1 MAKRARKAKRRPGTG
16 TRGGAASRYPRV
28 QIRDRI
34 LDAALTLAARRGWR
48 RTGLADIAAEAG
60 IGLDRLRAKFASK
73 PAIVNGLIRRTDERA
88 LALGATEGSSA
99 RDRLFDVLMRR
110 FDAMAADR
118 AGIAA
123 ILRDLCRYP
132 AMALCHAPRLM
143 VSMAWMLEVSGLSSS
158 GLLGLL
164 RAKGLAAVYLWTLR
178 AWLADDSRDLAKTMA
193 TLDRGLRQAEAL
205 AGLLNKG
212 RDRAAK
218 AAKTS
223 AQKAAQKTG
232 KGSKR
237 RRG

>member
-1 MAKRARKAKRRPGTG
+1 MAKRPRRTKRRPGKG
-16 TRGGAASRYPRV
+16 TRDGGA
-28 QIRDRI
+28 RDGRLRERI
-34 LDAALTLAARRGWR
+34 LDAALRLAAERGWR

-88 LALGATEGSSA
+88 LALGAAEGSSA
-99 RDRLFDVLMRR
+99 RDRLFDMLMRR
-110 FDAMAADR
+110 FDAMATNR

-123 ILRDLCRYP
+123 ILRDLCRDP
-132 AMALCHAPRLM
+132 ATALCHAPRLM
-143 VSMAWMLEVSGLSSS
+143 VSMAWMLEAAGLSSS
-158 GLLGLL
+158 GSLGLL
-164 RAKGLAAVYLWTLR
+164 RTKGLAAVYLWALR

-193 TLDRGLRQAEAL
+193 ALDRGLRQAEAL

-218 AAKTS
+218 AAKTA
-223 AQKAAQKTG
+223 AQKAS
-232 KGSKR
+232 KGGKR